1 MNVWIS
7 LINNTAV
14 NIFGNLLSAYFCN
27 ALNTRR
33 NRIIFWSSTA
43 VLLLLQGLLYYFCG
57 EEFLRRAYPLISH
70 LPLALVLYFLTK
82 NPLWSFISVFL
93 SYLCCQLRRWL
104 ALLIVT
110 LASGGSMML
119 DIAETIITLP
129 LLLILLRFIAPAVRQ
144 SASRS
149 IKPQLHFGMIPAIY
163 YAFDYV
169 TSVYTDLLIGGYPV
183 VVEFMPFVYC
193 VAYLAFLLYNSAEE
207 QKHNQLL
214 QVQKSLDLQLS
225 QSVRE
230 INALRES
237 QALASQYRHDM
248 RHHLQYVLSCIKN
261 GQEEQAQEY
270 ISGICRE
277 IEAQRVHQYCEN
289 EAANLI
295 ISAFSKRAKS
305 ANINMNVQG
314 MLSSSNII
322 SDSDLCVLLSNALEN
337 AVNACRPFTAEGK
350 ACVIDLRFYE
360 RDSKLFLQLTNPC
373 GEGIRFENDIP
384 VSDHPDHGIGVQSI
398 CAIVKRYGGI
408 YAFLV
413 QDGRFILRLSL

>member
-1 MNVWIS
+1 MS
-7 LINNTAV
+7 LLLFLLNNGAV
-14 NIFGNLLSAYFCN
+14 SIFGIILSASFCN
-27 ALNTRR
+27 SFNTRR
-33 NRIIFWSSTA
+33 ERVITLCSMAII
-43 VLLLLQGLLYYFCG
+43 LLLQGGLYSVWNADI
-57 EEFLRRAYPLISH
+57 LRRLYPLVIH
-70 LPLALVLYFLTK
+70 LPLVLVLYFVSKKL
-82 NPLWSFISVFL
+82 LWSFISVFL

-110 LASGGSMML
+110 LTSGGQMMQ

-129 LLLILLRFIAPAVRQ
+129 LLLILLRFVAPAVRQ

-149 IKPQLHFGMIPAIY
+149 IKPQFHFGMIPAIY

-169 TSVYTDLLIGGYPV
+169 TSVYTDLLSGGYPV
-183 VVEFMPFVYC
+183 VVEFMPFVC
-193 VAYLAFLLYNSAEE
+193 CAAYLVFLLYNSAEE
-207 QKHNQLL
+207 RKHNQLL
-214 QVQKSLDLQLS
+214 QVQKSLDIQLS

-277 IEAQRVHQYCEN
+277 IEAQKVHQYCEN

-295 ISAFSKRAKS
+295 ISAFAKRAKS
-305 ANINMNVQG
+305 ANIDMNVQG
-314 MLSSSNII
+314 TLSSSNAI

-337 AVNACRPFTAEGK
+337 AIHACRPFAAEGNS
-350 ACVIDLRFYE
+350 CVIDLQFYE
-360 RDSKLFLQLTNPC
+360 RDGKLFLQLTNPC
-373 GEGIRFENDIP
+373 GDDIRFENDVPI
-384 VSDHPDHGIGVQSI
+384 SDCPEHGIGVQSI

-413 QDGRFILRLSL
+413 QGRRFILRLSL

>member
-1 MNVWIS
+1 MS
-7 LINNTAV
+7 LLIFLLNNGAV
-14 NIFGNLLSAYFCN
+14 SIFGIILSASFCN
-27 ALNTRR
+27 SFNTRR
-33 NRIIFWSSTA
+33 ERVITLCSMTVI
-43 VLLLLQGLLYYFCG
+43 LLLQGVLYSVWNADI
-57 EEFLRRAYPLISH
+57 LRRIYPLVIH
-70 LPLALVLYFLTK
+70 LPLVLVLYFVSKKL
-82 NPLWSFISVFL
+82 LWSFISVFL

-110 LASGGSMML
+110 LASGGPMMQ

-129 LLLILLRFIAPAVRQ
+129 LLLILLRFVAPAVRR
-144 SASRS
+144 SAGRS

-169 TSVYTDLLIGGYPV
+169 TSVYTDLLSGGYPV
-183 VVEFMPFVYC
+183 VVEFMPFVC
-193 VAYLAFLLYNSAEE
+193 CAAYLVFLLYNSAEE
-207 QKHNQLL
+207 QKHSQLL

-270 ISGICRE
+270 ISGICHE
-277 IEAQRVHQYCEN
+277 IEAQKVHQYCEN

-295 ISAFSKRAKS
+295 ISAFAKRAKS

-314 MLSSSNII
+314 SLSSSNII

-337 AVNACRPFTAEGK
+337 AVNACRPFAAEGK

-360 RDSKLFLQLTNPC
+360 RDNKLFLQLTNPC

-384 VSDHPDHGIGVQSI
+384 VSDHPNHGIGVQSI